1 MLIKFQLAGVLKVTS
16 DIEIIRRVDGSIH
29 LHGYKDDVIQCKE
42 KINNLIIQQCE
53 QKAKNFER
61 IIKVPT
67 KNIQWEYEAQTN
79 WKPFSLYISS
89 LIEDCHE
96 NQKLK
101 VL

>member
-1 MLIKFQLAGVLKVTS
+1 MLLKVRS
-16 DIEIIRRVDGSIH
+16 DIEITRLVDGSIH
-29 LHGYKDDVIQCKE
+29 LHGYKDDVIQYKE
-42 KINNLIIQQCE
+42 KINNLIIQE
-53 QKAKNFER
+53 FEKIAKNFER

-96 NQKLK
+96 NQESK